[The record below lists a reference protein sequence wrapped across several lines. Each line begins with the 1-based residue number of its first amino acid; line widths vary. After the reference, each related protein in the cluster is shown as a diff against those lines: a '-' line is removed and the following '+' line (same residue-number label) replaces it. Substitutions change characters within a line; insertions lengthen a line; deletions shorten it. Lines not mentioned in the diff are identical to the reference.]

1 MASHWGHEMTDSKLP
16 PLSVPESLV
25 FGADAKR
32 HPVLGFVI
40 EHGSGCLPIEEQ
52 ARQFVQLIEHFQGKP
67 AADALRVK
75 VAAASRRFEIVRT

>member
-1 MASHWGHEMTDSKLP
+1 MTDSKLP

-25 FGADAKR
+25 FGAAAKR

-52 ARQFVQLIEHFQGKP
+52 ARQHLQIVEHTQGKA

-75 VAAASRRFEIVRT
+75 VAAATRRFEIVRT